1 MRLLLDKGGLYKV
14 YNGNLLFHGSIP
26 LNEDGS
32 LKEVEVYGETY
43 KGKQLYDVLE
53 SYVRRA
59 FYSLEESELQKSR
72 DILWYIWAAPILRF
86 SEKIRW
92 QPSRGI
98 LLQIKKQKKK
108 KKNAYYRILENQ
120 EVVGSML
127 REFGLDP
134 ERGHIINGHVPVHQ
148 SEGESPV
155 KCEGRVIVIDGGFS
169 EAYRKVT
176 GIAGYTL
183 IYNSYGLMLC
193 AHEPFSSAEEAVS
206 KESDIVSNRVAV
218 RYTSQRQL
226 VGDTDTGKA
235 LKVRIEELKAL
246 LEAYRK
252 GIIKEKVKNVFT
264 Y

>member
-1 MRLLLDKGGLYKV
+1 MC
-14 YNGNLLFHGSIP
+14 I
-26 LNEDGS
+26 
-32 LKEVEVYGETY
+32 
-43 KGKQLYDVLE
+43 
-53 SYVRRA
+53 
-59 FYSLEESELQKSR
+59 R
-72 DILWYIWAAPILRF
+72 D
-86 SEKIRW
+86 S
-92 QPSRGI
+92 
-98 LLQIKKQKKK
+98 
-108 KKNAYYRILENQ
+108 
-120 EVVGSML
+120 
-127 REFGLDP
+127 
-134 ERGHIINGHVPVHQ
+134 IINGHVPVHQ